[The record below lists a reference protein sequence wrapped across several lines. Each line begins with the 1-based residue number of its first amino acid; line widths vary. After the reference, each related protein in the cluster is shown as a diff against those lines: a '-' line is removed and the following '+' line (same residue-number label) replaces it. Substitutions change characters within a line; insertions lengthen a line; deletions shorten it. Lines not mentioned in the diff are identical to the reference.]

1 MTLNYCLEKS
11 KTCLLIV
18 DVQEKLFPVME
29 RSCEVM
35 HSIKKIARAFSIMNL
50 PIILSEQSP
59 EKLGHT
65 SPGLID
71 LLGDTPLILTKT
83 TFSCM
88 ADPLFIEALKSYEQV
103 VIVGIEAHICV
114 LQTAKDL
121 LKSGVQVVVLNDA
134 ITSRS
139 IYDFSTA
146 IAELRDAG
154 SRISS
159 VETVIFELL
168 ESSKAAEFKQINELV
183 TS

>member
-1 MTLNYCLEKS
+1 MTLNYFVEKS

-29 RSCEVM
+29 RTCEVM
-35 HSIKKIARAFSIMNL
+35 HAIQKIARAFSIMNL
-50 PIILSEQSP
+50 PIIVSEQYP

-65 SPGLID
+65 ILGLKN
-71 LLGDTPLILTKT
+71 LLGDTPLVLTKT

-88 ADPLFIEALKSYEQV
+88 ADPLFADALKPYEQV

-121 LKSGVQVVVLNDA
+121 LKNGIQVVVLNDA

-159 VETVIFELL
+159 VETIIFELL
-168 ESSKAAEFKQINELV
+168 ENSKAPEFKQIKELV